1 MFIAFIILAG
11 LCLFIAFKTKKM
23 LYLTVPVIAFIV
35 YFIVQVALVPLP
47 FIDTI
52 KFIFSLQ

>member
-11 LCLFIAFKTKKM
+11 LCLFLAFKTKRM
-23 LYLTVPVIAFIV
+23 LYLTIPVIAFIV
-35 YFIVQVALVPLP
+35 YFTVQIGLVPLP
-47 FIDTI
+47 FIDTV

>member
-11 LCLFIAFKTKKM
+11 LSLFFAFKTKRM
-23 LYLTVPVIAFIV
+23 SLLTIPVIAFTV
-35 YFIVQVALVPLP
+35 YFIVQIALVPLP
-47 FIDTI
+47 LMDTI